1 MTMESAEGLLKLR
14 LAEDKA
20 NEFVAA
26 IDVRRA
32 RSGGITPLASHEP
45 LRRNAGEQ
53 DDVQAVELPLPPL
66 PDFSQMPPEVVEVKP
81 TTAAGRID
89 RWQRKLLDLSLRN
102 RVLNFSNSKKSI
114 PFLCTDVAY
123 LEDRLAS
130 GAAVRIISLPAQ
142 NPLGERDPALYRDVH
157 GRDIQREFAAESLL
171 RDELVSPL
179 EPKELEAR
187 MIELYR
193 QVKNDYAEGGAN
205 TLFWP
210 LVSCDGR
217 ESRRTSGPI
226 ARRFCLCRS
235 SWSAAAPALP
245 SRSASM
251 RMNPA
256 STRRFCSSWSR
267 NLTCLC
273 LSSRASCPWTTT
285 VSMSRACWR

>member
-102 RVLNFSNSKKSI
+102 RVLNFSRKS
-114 PFLCTDVAY
+114 PSLSCARMSPTWKTGSQAG
-123 LEDRLAS
+123 LLSAS
-130 GAAVRIISLPAQ
+130 FPCPHRTRWASAIRRFTAMFMAATFS
-142 NPLGERDPALYRDVH
+142 
-157 GRDIQREFAAESLL
+157 ESL
-171 RDELVSPL
+171 RRNPCSGTNW
-179 EPKELEAR
+179 
-187 MIELYR
+187 YR
-193 QVKNDYAEGGAN
+193 RLNQKSLKHG
-205 TLFWP
+205 
-210 LVSCDGR
+210 
-217 ESRRTSGPI
+217 
-226 ARRFCLCRS
+226 
-235 SWSAAAPALP
+235 
-245 SRSASM
+245 
-251 RMNPA
+251 
-256 STRRFCSSWSR
+256 
-267 NLTCLC
+267 
-273 LSSRASCPWTTT
+273 
-285 VSMSRACWR
+285 